1 MGEFIGTPSLAHMRL
16 LYGPHVTE
24 RELDAALGPF
34 YELRDKYRR
43 QFQECGIAISHSEAV
58 EAFKLVAPLL
68 LTEPDPQ
75 YTEQRAVMNAIT
87 FPCAETGGFGFRMP
101 VVRAILEEF
110 EREIAENS
118 RTLYLKHV
126 GETQAREVSA
136 WDRFIAYRTLEF
148 FVAEIRKI
156 VGRFTVP
163 SSPWIASVQ
172 LTCDHKI
179 AERLTDELRSDFERA
194 TAILAARTVNRPRG
208 QYDARLGAVRGS
220 NIATFLHELKDCGLD
235 VTSLAGASLAGA
247 MAEAFDIPERTIQ
260 AAWNAAPTWF
270 RPDMRPRERF
280 ADIPCARCGC
290 LKVPTWRAQRGGNLC
305 DRCSPQI
312 NR

>member
-1 MGEFIGTPSLAHMRL
+1 MRL

-43 QFQECGIAISHSEAV
+43 RFQEHGVAISHSEAV
-58 EAFKLVAPLL
+58 EAYRLVAPL

-75 YTEQRAVMNAIT
+75 YAERRAVMNAIT

-101 VVRAILEEF
+101 AVRAILEGF

-118 RTLYLKHV
+118 RVLYLKHD
-126 GETQAREVSA
+126 GETETRELSA
-136 WDRFIAYRTLEF
+136 WDRFVAYRALES
-148 FVAEIRKI
+148 FVAVIREHA
-156 VGRFTVP
+156 GRFAVQ
-163 SSPWIASVQ
+163 SPWIASVR

-179 AERLTDELRSDFERA
+179 AERLTGEDRSDFERA
-194 TAILAARTVNRPRG
+194 TAILAARTVNRPQG
-208 QYDARLGAVRGS
+208 CFDARLGAVRNS
-220 NIATFLHELKDCGLD
+220 IIATFLHELKDCDLD
-235 VTSLAGASLAGA
+235 VTSLVGESLAGA
-247 MAEAFDIPERTIQ
+247 MAEAFFIPERTIQ
-260 AAWNAAPTWF
+260 AAWNAAPTWL

-290 LKVPTWRAQRGGNLC
+290 LKVPKWRAQRGGNLC
-305 DRCSPQI
+305 DRCSPRI
-312 NR
+312 N